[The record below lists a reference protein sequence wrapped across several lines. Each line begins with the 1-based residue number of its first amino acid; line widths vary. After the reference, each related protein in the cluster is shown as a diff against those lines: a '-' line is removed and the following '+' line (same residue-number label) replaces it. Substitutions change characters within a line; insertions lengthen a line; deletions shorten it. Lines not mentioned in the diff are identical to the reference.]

1 MSGAAVRPDPFPAM
15 RLPGHS
21 PDPRWWLRF
30 FRPIRR
36 LLFAADVP
44 TGPYGER
51 STLTTSRRTSGI
63 GSDPPDATH
72 REKPRSGGPRQRSE
86 EHTSELQSRRDLV
99 CRLLLEKKKQTSKP
113 SPPVK
118 TKTNAP
124 KDRW

>member
-72 REKPRSGGPRQRSE
+72 REKPRSGARLMKFSQQWLQAQTLRRRPRVAAE
-86 EHTSELQSRRDLV
+86 
-99 CRLLLEKKKQTSKP
+99 QT
-113 SPPVK
+113 
-118 TKTNAP
+118 
-124 KDRW
+124 R